1 MLSQVTIFQPVIIG
15 VVVSLLSSIV
25 LLAEI
30 LADGDLP
37 VLAKLRKRAKPI
49 QYVILIWLWVLWF
62 LISSK
67 EIEVQNIE
75 LPVEIVQTMMTAFVL
90 LELGHR
96 IKIGNIVMPKGRNIP
111 DIFSNSFISIKT
123 VVTTTEL
130 DKLRATSEEL
140 MASFRLILDGIVIF
154 TLLSVIGLQNTFEYF
169 SSEEWL
175 ARVLSIYSLILI
187 SQLVTRSRS

>member
-1 MLSQVTIFQPVIIG
+1 MVIIG

-75 LPVEIVQTMMTAFVL
+75 LPVEIVQTMMTGFCFV
-90 LELGHR
+90 
-96 IKIGNIVMPKGRNIP
+96 
-111 DIFSNSFISIKT
+111 
-123 VVTTTEL
+123 
-130 DKLRATSEEL
+130 
-140 MASFRLILDGIVIF
+140 GIW
-154 TLLSVIGLQNTFEYF
+154 T
-169 SSEEWL
+169 
-175 ARVLSIYSLILI
+175 
-187 SQLVTRSRS
+187 